1 MNKDLK
7 EAANRENRIN
17 VAAKDQA
24 DSSVFSHTSSSN
36 PLHIAHKGH
45 SRYGDQTSLIP
56 ESYGS
61 LSSYGSV
68 DDEEMFNRLTPDF
81 VQ

>member
-17 VAAKDQA
+17 IAAKDHA
-24 DSSVFSHTSSSN
+24 ESSVFSRTSSSN

-61 LSSYGSV
+61 MSSYGSV
-68 DDEEMFNRLTPDF
+68 NDEEMFNRLTPDF
-81 VQ
+81 VK